1 MKQVIHYSEAE
12 ARDFFERLATYS
24 AEYVRV
30 AIPQAHKHWPSSNC
44 YDEWKLGH
52 PIGNVLH
59 YTAGVNF
66 AGTIRHFVFGNRVS
80 SHVVIAKALDRRFD
94 QLRRDLELDVALQ
107 AECVQIIPPTMPSW
121 HAGWVNRLV
130 YGIEVRNA
138 GVLRPY
144 PKAKG
149 TPGAGGMSH
158 EAFFKYP
165 AEKFDVDD
173 LDFFWWYKG
182 WTTKFEGEVI
192 AINGSWWE
200 SWSRGSVAT
209 AIVLLRYLNSLYP
222 GQLDPV
228 FMIAHHMQNKV
239 KNDVVLPV
247 DLDRFREAVLFSEEH
262 VDDLDWLAAYDDVE
276 DGFED
281 LDDPWM
287 LRELD
292 ERQAD
297 RAEEDLEGDHDP
309 YATLD
314 RRASIAGTVDK
325 LEEGVEALRRF
336 GFYVL
341 DEDATRRSA
350 RIYQR
355 GRDLGV
361 DGVLGPKTLSALD
374 RDLKKWRIR

>member
-1 MKQVIHYSEAE
+1 MKQVIHYSEGE

-30 AIPQAHKHWPSSNC
+30 AIPQVHRHWPSGNH
-44 YDEWKLGH
+44 YDAWQLGH

-59 YTAGVNF
+59 YTAGVSY

-94 QLRRDLELDVALQ
+94 ELRKDLELDVALQ
-107 AECVQIIPPTMPSW
+107 AECVQIVPPTVPSW
-121 HAGWVNRLV
+121 HAGWVNRLC

-138 GVLRPY
+138 GVLRPS
-144 PKAKG
+144 PKKRG
-149 TPGAGGMSH
+149 EPGAGGVSRRT
-158 EAFFKYP
+158 FFEYP
-165 AEKFDVDD
+165 AEKWDVDD
-173 LDFFWWYKG
+173 LDFYWWYRG
-182 WTTKFEGEVI
+182 WTSKFEGEVI

-200 SWSRGSVAT
+200 SWSRGSLAT
-209 AIVLLRYLNSLYP
+209 AIVILRYLNALYP
-222 GQLDPV
+222 GELDPV
-228 FMIAHHMQNKV
+228 FMLAHHMQNKA

-247 DLDRFREAVLFSEEH
+247 DLDLFRNAVLYSNEH
-262 VDDLDWLAAYDDVE
+262 VDDLDWLAEYDDCE

-297 RAEEDLEGDHDP
+297 RAEEDLEGEFDP
-309 YATLD
+309 FAGVD
-314 RRASIAGTVDK
+314 KRARISGTVDSS
-325 LEEGVEALRRF
+325 EEGVEALRRL
-336 GFYVL
+336 GFFVAN
-341 DEDATRRSA
+341 EDAVRRSA

-355 GRDLGV
+355 GRDLEV
-361 DGVLGPKTLSALD
+361 DGVIGPSTLAALD
-374 RDLKKWRIR
+374 RDLRTWGLK